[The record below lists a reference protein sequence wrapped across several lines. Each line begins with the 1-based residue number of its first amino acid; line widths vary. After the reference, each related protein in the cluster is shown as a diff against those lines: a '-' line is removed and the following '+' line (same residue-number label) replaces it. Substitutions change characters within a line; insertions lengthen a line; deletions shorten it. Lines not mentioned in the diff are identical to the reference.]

1 MNVWVVP
8 SAYLT
13 VNVWLAWLPLTASP
27 RNWSEAYWPAGR
39 LMVCPVALTT
49 LLEPAA
55 PMVKGVPFQV
65 WLVPSRL
72 AERAAAPPS
81 MIPVVRV
88 NVEPSLTMPSRLNEP
103 PRFTCVSAVTAAVGV
118 AETSF
123 DLPLSPP
130 ELTAVTS

>member
-1 MNVWVVP
+1 
-8 SAYLT
+8 
-13 VNVWLAWLPLTASP
+13 
-27 RNWSEAYWPAGR
+27 
-39 LMVCPVALTT
+39 
-49 LLEPAA
+49 
-55 PMVKGVPFQV
+55 MVKGVPFQV

-81 MIPVVRV
+81 MTPVVRV

-103 PRFTCVSAVTAAVGV
+103 PRFTCVNAVAGV

-130 ELTAVTS
+130 ELMAVTS

>member
-1 MNVWVVP
+1 MNQSLIDCVNVWVVP

-13 VNVWLAWLPLTASP
+13 VNVWLAWLPLTAVA

-49 LLEPAA
+49 SLEPAA

-72 AERAAAPPS
+72 AERAAPHRRGRRCWRMS
-81 MIPVVRV
+81 
-88 NVEPSLTMPSRLNEP
+88 SR
-103 PRFTCVSAVTAAVGV
+103 R
-118 AETSF
+118 
-123 DLPLSPP
+123 
-130 ELTAVTS
+130 